1 MTTTPRSFLASH
13 RDDASRT
20 VQRAKKLSARL
31 PMVGRVRVPPPDQLA
46 LYGAL
51 GVLAALNVINWPV
64 ALAIGAGAAVV
75 ARRVNARPTTQPG
88 EATPQLT
95 ETQAAPAPAAEREP
109 EKPVH
114 QRARPK
120 AAGQGVKS
128 ASA

>member
-13 RDDASRT
+13 RDDASRL
-20 VQRAKKLSARL
+20 VQRAKKFSVRL
-31 PMVGRVRVPPPDQLA
+31 PVAGRVPVPPPDQLA

-51 GVLAALNVINWPV
+51 AVLAAVNVINWPV

-88 EATPQLT
+88 EATPHVT
-95 ETQAAPAPAAEREP
+95 ETQAAPAPAAEHEP
-109 EKPVH
+109 EKPAP
-114 QRARPK
+114 QRATPK

-128 ASA
+128 AST